1 LLMKISLNLETNPS
15 LRERYALKVSAPTA
29 GIALVVLVLLAH
41 STWVDY
47 KAYRDAQAQSAKDA
61 QLLAKAQQNEAE
73 LRRYLGQAKYS
84 GTFREVKFVNAL
96 IAQKKLS
103 VPELFA
109 KVADLLPV
117 DMKLVRLLYAER
129 GDDAMVRMEVI
140 GRNQGALDEFMSSLE
155 KSPDFADP
163 AVVNEGFDKQNA
175 PGAGGGVT
183 MTCEARYLGAA
194 PGEQEEQ

>member
-1 LLMKISLNLETNPS
+1 MKTTLNLATNPS
-15 LRERYALKVSAPTA
+15 LRERYALKVSAPAA
-29 GIALVVLVLLAH
+29 GLALVVLILLAH
-41 STWVDY
+41 AVWGNY
-47 KAYRDAQAQSAKDA
+47 QAYRAAQAQTAHDA
-61 QLLAKAQQNEAE
+61 QLLAKAQRKEAD
-73 LRRYLGQAKYS
+73 LRRDLGQPKYS
-84 GTFREVKFVNAL
+84 GTFREVHFVNLL

-117 DMKLVRLLYAER
+117 DLRLVRLLYAER
-129 GDDAMVRMEVI
+129 GEDAVVRMEVT

-163 AVVNEGFDKQNA
+163 AVVNEGFDKQQNGSG
-175 PGAGGGVT
+175 PGGGVT

-194 PGEQEEQ
+194 PMEQEEQ